1 MVSQTTTEEIF
12 KKLREDTNNQTCAD
26 CGIDEANFAS
36 ISHGI
41 LICESCSIQH
51 KSLGPSISFVK
62 SLSDSWSI
70 RQLKLMTVGGNA
82 TLKSFFSSYNM
93 PETATINFK
102 YNTVASKY
110 YREML
115 KVMAEGES
123 CTMPTP
129 SLEQGLELLIDPKTL
144 VKEEVVQNPVEEKKS
159 SGYFGGLFG
168 SAYNATVGIGQSL
181 YGKVKDSDAYKKIEV
196 KAVETA
202 HKVGESIKKGAKKG
216 MEIGKETVG
225 WSAQK
230 GYENLER
237 GANAGLNIGSKGVGI
252 LRSGAYSAYDTMT
265 NAAAG
270 TYDKINLEERSRKL
284 KEDSMSILIG
294 LEKNTVGKVFSKKQE
309 EIDGEERK
317 EENVEEVKDNA
328 E

>member
-12 KKLREDTNNQTCAD
+12 KKLREDISNQTCAD
-26 CGIDEANFAS
+26 CGADHADFAS

-51 KSLGPSISFVK
+51 KNLGPSISFVK
-62 SLSDSWSI
+62 SLYDNWSI

-93 PETATINFK
+93 PETAKIDFK

-123 CTMPTP
+123 CTMQTP

-144 VKEEVVQNPVEEKKS
+144 IKDEVVENPIEEKKTS
-159 SGYFGGLFG
+159 GLFG
-168 SAYNATVGIGQSL
+168 GIFGSAFNTTVSL
-181 YGKVKDSDAYKKIEV
+181 YGKVKDSDTYKKIEG

-202 HKVGESIKKGAKKG
+202 HKVGQSIKKGAQKG
-216 MEIGKETVG
+216 IEIGKETVG

-237 GANAGLNIGSKGVGI
+237 GANAGVNI
-252 LRSGAYSAYDTMT
+252 LRSGAHSAYDTMT
-265 NAAAG
+265 KAAAG
-270 TYDKINLEERSRKL
+270 TYNQINLEERSRKL

-294 LEKNTVGKVFSKKQE
+294 LEKNTVGKVFSKNQE
-309 EIDGEERK
+309 EEGEGEGEERK
-317 EENVEEVKDNA
+317 QEDEEVKDND